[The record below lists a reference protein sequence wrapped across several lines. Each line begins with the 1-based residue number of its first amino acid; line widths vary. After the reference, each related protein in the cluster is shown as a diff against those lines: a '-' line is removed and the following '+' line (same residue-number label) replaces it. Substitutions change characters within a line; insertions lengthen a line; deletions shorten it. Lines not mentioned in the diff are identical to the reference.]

1 MPDIQLRLNR
11 DMLVMSTPIEHT
23 LKAQGFSGL
32 QDKIYVSLCEPEL
45 FEEAFKFESIVGTP
59 LFCCSY
65 RRNNQCAPC
74 SSSF

>member
-45 FEEAFKFESIVGTP
+45 FEEAFKWP
-59 LFCCSY
+59 LS
-65 RRNNQCAPC
+65 
-74 SSSF
+74 